1 MDVVVG
7 IGGAG
12 GRIADLFKRYPEY
25 EIYKLDVGLRGHRN
39 FSFKKEKD
47 MMGFEKQAIDRSKKL
62 TDFFEDVGEADT
74 VLVVLA
80 GGGSFP
86 GVTLSVLEHIQGAR
100 VRVLFIEPDI
110 EFLSKKQTDNLN
122 FTKGVLQE
130 YSRSGLFEVIYMISN
145 TSLEAVIG
153 DIPINSYNDQLN
165 DTIASTMAMV
175 RFFENTEPV
184 LDSRGEPRDM
194 ARIATFGITDFDN
207 PTLANLMYPL
217 SGTKDKTYYYGMSKD
232 ELETDGSLLR
242 KIKTHTKSI
251 PVGEGETLTFAV
263 YETTYEK
270 NMILCCLKSDKI
282 QK

>member
-39 FSFKKEKD
+39 FSFKEEKD
-47 MMGFEKQAIDRSKKL
+47 MMGFEKQAIDRSEKL
-62 TDFFEDVGEADT
+62 TGFFEEVKEEDT

-80 GGGSFP
+80 GGGNLP
-86 GVTLSVLEHIQGAR
+86 GITLAVLEHIQDSR
-100 VRVLFIEPDI
+100 VRVLFVEPDV
-110 EFLSKKQTDNLN
+110 EFLSQKQVDNLS

-130 YSRSGLFEVIYMISN
+130 YSRSGLFETIYMVSN
-145 TSLEAVIG
+145 ASLEAVIG
-153 DIPINSYNDQLN
+153 DVPINSYNDELN

-175 RFFENTEPV
+175 RFFENSEPV
-184 LDSRGEPRDM
+184 LDSRGEPREM
-194 ARIATFGITDFDN
+194 ARIATFGITDFEH
-207 PTLANLMYPL
+207 PQLANLMYPL
-217 SGTKDKTYYYGMSKD
+217 SGTKDKTYYYGMSQD

-251 PVGEGETLTFAV
+251 PVEEGETLTFAV